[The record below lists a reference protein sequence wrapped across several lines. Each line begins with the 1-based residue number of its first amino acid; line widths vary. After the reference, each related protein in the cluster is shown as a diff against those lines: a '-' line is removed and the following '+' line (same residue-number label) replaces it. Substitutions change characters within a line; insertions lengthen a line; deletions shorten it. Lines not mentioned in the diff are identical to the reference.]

1 MFLLILYLL
10 LAIGVSFLCSILE
23 AIILSVTPSYIAY
36 LERERP
42 GVGSKLRRLKSNVDK
57 PLSAILSLNTI
68 AHTVGAAGVGAQ
80 SQVVFGE
87 AYVTATSFVLTF
99 LILVLS
105 EIIPKTLGATYW
117 RGLAPPSTAVV
128 QVLIYVLYPFVGMSL
143 GLTKLL
149 GGTGSGSLVNRAE
162 FGALAELGVEEGVFD
177 ESLSRI
183 VKNLIRFSSLRGRD
197 IMTPRTVVVAFNE
210 RDRIQDVLS
219 GDTELPV
226 SRVPVYK
233 ENIDQVSGYVF
244 RHDLMQRLNLG
255 KGKERL
261 LSCRREVLVLPE
273 LIKLDDLFQRFLE
286 KQEHIA
292 VLVDEYGGL
301 SGIVTMEDLVE
312 TLIGSEIV
320 DEVDSI
326 RDMQALA
333 RERWRARARRLGLI
347 SDQEWNE
354 PESDADNEAARKEA
368 ARKAPQSDRTPTGGP
383 VEREGS

>member
-1 MFLLILYLL
+1 MLLLILYLT

-42 GVGSKLRRLKSNVDK
+42 GVGAKLRRLKSNVDK

-80 SQVVFGE
+80 SQAVFGDQ
-87 AYVTATSFVLTF
+87 YVTLTSFVLTF

-117 RGLAPPSTAVV
+117 RGLAPTSANTV
-128 QVLIYVLYPFVGMSL
+128 QFLIYLLYPFVAMSL
-143 GLTKLL
+143 SMTKLL
-149 GGTGSGSLVNRAE
+149 AGKEKASLVSRAE

-197 IMTPRTVVVAFNE
+197 IMTPRTVVVAYNE
-210 RDRIQDVLS
+210 RDTIEEIAG
-219 GDTELPV
+219 GDAELPV
-226 SRVPVYK
+226 SRIPVYK
-233 ENIDQVSGYVF
+233 ESIDHVSGYVF
-244 RHDLMQRLNLG
+244 RHDLMLRLSRGQG
-255 KGKERL
+255 KDRL

-273 LIKLDDLFQRFLE
+273 LIKLDSLFERFLE

-301 SGIVTMEDLVE
+301 SGIVTMEDVVE

-326 RDMQALA
+326 RDMRALA
-333 RERWRARARRLGLI
+333 RERWRSRARRLGLI
-347 SDQEWNE
+347 PDEEQAPGGEWE
-354 PESDADNEAARKEA
+354 
-368 ARKAPQSDRTPTGGP
+368 
-383 VEREGS
+383 